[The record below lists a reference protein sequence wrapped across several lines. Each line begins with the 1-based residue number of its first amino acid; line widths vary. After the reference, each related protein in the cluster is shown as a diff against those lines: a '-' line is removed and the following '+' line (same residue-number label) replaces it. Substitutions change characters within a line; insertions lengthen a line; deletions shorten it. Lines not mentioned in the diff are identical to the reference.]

1 MDIENNILMKSQIFS
16 NAYHIYQG
24 GFIKIE
30 RISDTTIYFEVE
42 DLNSGKIHNV
52 SLGYDERSQTTGLN
66 CDCTIQALKIKHKPL
81 CSHMVAAIL
90 YSGFQLGRPKRRR
103 KEE

>member
-1 MDIENNILMKSQIFS
+1 MEIKDNVLMKSQIFS

-24 GFIKIE
+24 GLIKVDTV
-30 RISDTTIYFEVE
+30 SATTIYFVVQ
-42 DLNSGKIHNV
+42 DLNSGKEHNV
-52 SLGYDERSQTTGLN
+52 TLGYDINSQTTGLT
-66 CDCTIQALKIKHKPL
+66 CTCTIQSLKIKHKPL

-103 KEE
+103 KE